1 MFKGK
6 RLTLIVPVYV
16 DDLLPLGDKRLV
28 DEFEQYI
35 PDVFE
40 VSAVGD
46 TSFFLGIR
54 IRRERESRRLKLD
67 QFAFVQTILQRFG
80 IKPPTTT
87 IRTPLATTEDLVP
100 NDDPVEDVIPA
111 VRQLYQSKIG
121 SLMYLMLG
129 TRPDLAYSVGKL
141 ASFSSNPSPHHIRA
155 LDRVLHYLSCTPSH
169 HLDWWP
175 DEEEGIEPH
184 GYTDA
189 DHAGDSSDRKSVGG
203 YIFRVGGGTVFSWS
217 SKKQTTTATSTTEAE
232 YIALFNGSQQAAWI
246 FQFYKQ
252 IGFPLDDPIEIYC
265 DSQSALQVAKGEE
278 SHRKVKHIDVDYH
291 SIRERVK
298 LGQTKLIWVKSTNNP
313 ADILT
318 KSIPADD
325 FIRHLTEIGLDPEY
339 DSDDEGEEEQV
350 AQELDAPADDEPET

>member
-1 MFKGK
+1 MKAFTTYLLGMSWANCFKTHNK
-6 RLTLIVPVYV
+6 LIMY
-16 DDLLPLGDKRLV
+16 PLG
-28 DEFEQYI
+28 
-35 PDVFE
+35 
-40 VSAVGD
+40 
-46 TSFFLGIR
+46 
-54 IRRERESRRLKLD
+54 KLP
-67 QFAFVQTILQRFG
+67 FA
-80 IKPPTTT
+80 PS
-87 IRTPLATTEDLVP
+87 D
-100 NDDPVEDVIPA
+100 
-111 VRQLYQSKIG
+111 QSKIG

-155 LDRVLHYLSCTPSH
+155 LDRVLHYLSCTSFH

-175 DEEEGIEPH
+175 QEESIEPH

-203 YIFRVGGGTVFSWS
+203 YVFRVGGTAFSWS

-246 FQFYKQ
+246 YQFYKQ
-252 IGFPLDDPIEIYC
+252 IGFPLDNPIEIYC

-298 LGQTKLIWVKSTNNP
+298 LGQTTLIWVKSANNP

-318 KSIPADD
+318 KSISADD
-325 FIRHLTEIGLDPEY
+325 FIGHRTEIGLDPEEY
-339 DSDDEGEEEQV
+339 SDNEDEEDQV
-350 AQELDAPADDEPET
+350 AAELDALADDELET